1 MMKLFERKPG
11 RPVTINKE
19 KITERCLEFYWTNG
33 IDNNSFNEVIKY
45 AGVSKGS
52 IYRIYGSEDVLQKSV
67 LSKYFETV
75 VNKRIKIHSKDSIKK
90 YVMAITSSLITN
102 KSKPC
107 LFYRT
112 KTEKY
117 KLGPVTRKFLGK
129 MEGDVKKSYINMIK
143 KDFKLNNKKISEVDV
158 IEMAD
163 YLINSMSTLTL
174 IKLNTNSHK
183 SVLNFS
189 KYLVKQFSK
198 L

>member
-1 MMKLFERKPG
+1 MMKLFDKKPG

-19 KITERCLEFYWTNG
+19 EITERCLEFYWTNG
-33 IDNNSFNEVIKY
+33 IDNNSFNEVIKF

-52 IYRIYGSEDVLQKSV
+52 IYRIYGSEDVLQKNV
-67 LSKYFETV
+67 LLKYYETV
-75 VNKRIKIHSKDSIKK
+75 VNKRIKVHSKDSIKK

-117 KLGPVTRKFLGK
+117 KLGPITKRFLEK
-129 MEGDVKKSYINMIK
+129 MEGNVKKGYIDMIK
-143 KDFKLNNKKISEVDV
+143 NDFKLKNKKISDGYV

-183 SVLNFS
+183 SLLNFS
-189 KYLVKQFSK
+189 KHLVKQLSQ

>member
-1 MMKLFERKPG
+1 MKLFDRKPG

-19 KITERCLEFYWTNG
+19 KITEKCLDFYWTNG

-67 LSKYFETV
+67 LSKYYETV
-75 VNKRIKIHSKDSIKK
+75 VNKRIKLHSKNSIKK

-117 KLGPVTRKFLGK
+117 KLGPVTKKFLGK
-129 MEGDVKKSYINMIK
+129 MESNVKKGYIDMIK
-143 KDFKLNNKKISEVDV
+143 NDFQLKNKKINDLEVV
-158 IEMAD
+158 EMAD
-163 YLINSMSTLTL
+163 FLINSMSTLTL

-183 SVLNFS
+183 SLLSYS

>member
-19 KITERCLEFYWTNG
+19 EITERCLEFYWTNG

>member
-1 MMKLFERKPG
+1 MMKLFDKKPG

-19 KITERCLEFYWTNG
+19 KITEKCLEFYWTNG

-67 LSKYFETV
+67 LSKYYETV
-75 VNKRIKIHSKDSIKK
+75 VNKRIKDHSKDNIKK

-117 KLGPVTRKFLGK
+117 KLGPVTKKFLGK
-129 MEGDVKKSYINMIK
+129 IESNVKKGYINMIK
-143 KDFKLNNKKISEVDV
+143 KDLKLKNKIISDANL

-163 YLINSMSTLTL
+163 YLINSMSTLNM

-183 SVLNFS
+183 SLLNFS

>member
-67 LSKYFETV
+67 LSKYFKTV

-102 KSKPC
+102 KSRPC

-117 KLGPVTRKFLGK
+117 KLGPVTRRFLGK
-129 MEGDVKKSYINMIK
+129 MEVDVKKSYIKM
-143 KDFKLNNKKISEVDV
+143 
-158 IEMAD
+158 
-163 YLINSMSTLTL
+163 
-174 IKLNTNSHK
+174 
-183 SVLNFS
+183 
-189 KYLVKQFSK
+189 
-198 L
+198 

>member
-1 MMKLFERKPG
+1 MKLFERKPG

-19 KITERCLEFYWTNG
+19 NITERCLEFYWTNG

-75 VNKRIKIHSKDSIKK
+75 VNKRIKVHSKDSIKK

-117 KLGPVTRKFLGK
+117 KLGPVTRKFIGK
-129 MEGDVKKSYINMIK
+129 MEGDVKKSYIKMIK
-143 KDFKLNNKKISEVDV
+143 KDFKLNNKKINEADV
-158 IEMAD
+158 IETAD

-183 SVLNFS
+183 SLSNFS

>member
-1 MMKLFERKPG
+1 MMKLFDRKPG

-19 KITERCLEFYWTNG
+19 KITEKCLDFYWTNG

-67 LSKYFETV
+67 LSKYYETV
-75 VNKRIKIHSKDSIKK
+75 VNKRIKLHSKNSIKK

-117 KLGPVTRKFLGK
+117 KLGPVTKKFLGK
-129 MEGDVKKSYINMIK
+129 MEGNVKKGYIDMIRN
-143 KDFKLNNKKISEVDV
+143 DFQLKNKKINDLDV
-158 IEMAD
+158 VEMAD
-163 YLINSMSTLTL
+163 FLINSMSTLTL

-183 SVLNFS
+183 SLLSYS

>member
-1 MMKLFERKPG
+1 MMKLFDRKPG

-19 KITERCLEFYWTNG
+19 KITEKCLDFYWTNG

-67 LSKYFETV
+67 LSKYYETV
-75 VNKRIKIHSKDSIKK
+75 VNKRIKLHSKDSIKK

-117 KLGPVTRKFLGK
+117 KLGPVTKKFLGK
-129 MEGDVKKSYINMIK
+129 MEGNVKKGYIDMIK
-143 KDFKLNNKKISEVDV
+143 NDFQLKNKKISDLDIV
-158 IEMAD
+158 EMAD
-163 YLINSMSTLTL
+163 FLINSMSTLNL

-183 SVLNFS
+183 SLLSYS
-189 KYLVKQFSK
+189 KYLVKQLSR

>member
-1 MMKLFERKPG
+1 MMKLFDRKPG

-19 KITERCLEFYWTNG
+19 KITEKCLDFYWTNG

-67 LSKYFETV
+67 LSKYYETV
-75 VNKRIKIHSKDSIKK
+75 VNKRIKVHSKDSIKK

-117 KLGPVTRKFLGK
+117 KLGPVTKKFLGK
-129 MEGDVKKSYINMIK
+129 MEGNVKKGYIDMIRN
-143 KDFKLNNKKISEVDV
+143 DFQLKNKKINDLDV
-158 IEMAD
+158 VEMANF
-163 YLINSMSTLTL
+163 LINSMSTLNL

-183 SVLNFS
+183 SLLSYS

>member
-19 KITERCLEFYWTNG
+19 EITERCLEFYWTNG

-102 KSKPC
+102 KSRPC

-117 KLGPVTRKFLGK
+117 KLGPVTRRFLGK
-129 MEGDVKKSYINMIK
+129 MEVDVKKSYINMIK

-174 IKLNTNSHK
+174 LKLNTNSHK
-183 SVLNFS
+183 SLLNFS
-189 KYLVKQFSK
+189 KYLVKQFSN

>member
-19 KITERCLEFYWTNG
+19 NITERCLEFYWTNG

-75 VNKRIKIHSKDSIKK
+75 VNKRIKVHSKDSIKK

-117 KLGPVTRKFLGK
+117 KLGPVTRKFIGK
-129 MEGDVKKSYINMIK
+129 MEGDVKKSYIKMIK
-143 KDFKLNNKKISEVDV
+143 KDFKLNNKKINEADV
-158 IEMAD
+158 IETAD

-183 SVLNFS
+183 SLSNFS